1 MNNTILW
8 LNFHFPF
15 AKKFAANVAGACQLF
30 IERSKHRK
38 ISDRK
43 LVRLKQRRS
52 FLFSEMFIGI
62 CLVKLSHMKSKQFG
76 SGNLLRD
83 LFQQSQLHGVEFR
96 NLVCKHFGW
105 SADQF
110 KQQTTGS
117 RLFTRNDASSILS
130 VKFDAIGSQL
140 KYAKKCMESVY
151 ISSEK

>member
-1 MNNTILW
+1 
-8 LNFHFPF
+8 
-15 AKKFAANVAGACQLF
+15 
-30 IERSKHRK
+30 
-38 ISDRK
+38 
-43 LVRLKQRRS
+43 
-52 FLFSEMFIGI
+52 
-62 CLVKLSHMKSKQFG
+62 MKSKQFG

-117 RLFTRNDASSILS
+117 RLFTRNDAFNILS